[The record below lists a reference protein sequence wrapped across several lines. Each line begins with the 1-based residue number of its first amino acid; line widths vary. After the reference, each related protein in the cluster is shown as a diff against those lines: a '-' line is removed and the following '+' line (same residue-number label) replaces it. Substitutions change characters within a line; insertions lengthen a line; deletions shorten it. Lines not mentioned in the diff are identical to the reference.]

1 VVLLLTGIKTSI
13 MGIRVFIS
21 GNSGNKEMVTHQH
34 RILMIMESMKF
45 DYEVVDIAGPGMD
58 EAKDFMRANSKKK
71 EGTRHAL
78 PPQIFNEEKYCGNFE
93 DFDIANEDDTLEEFL
108 LLPKPVK
115 EGELPKP
122 AEGEPAPAPT
132 ENGDVTMSEDKAEV
146 MKEEE
151 AELEGAKEE

>member
-1 VVLLLTGIKTSI
+1 

-45 DYEVVDIAGPGMD
+45 EYEVVDIAGPGMD
-58 EAKDFMRANSKKK
+58 DAKDFMRGNSKKK
-71 EGTRHAL
+71 ENERHAL
-78 PPQIFNEEKYCGNFE
+78 PPQIFNGDKYCGGFE
-93 DFDIANEDDTLEEFL
+93 EFDVANEDDTLEEFL
-108 LLPKPVK
+108 GLPKPKK
-115 EGELPKP
+115 EGEEEAPKP
-122 AEGEPAPAPT
+122 PEGQPAPGEQPT

-146 MKEEE
+146 MKEE